1 VLAIVLSGAANFG
14 AMQAGALEV
23 ILKQGVHPEML
34 VGTSAGAL
42 NAIYL
47 GAEPSLAGVAG
58 LQDVWRAA
66 GPEQVGVARPFTIL
80 RRMIVNQDS
89 LIDNAPLTS
98 FLRAQLP
105 IDLET
110 FGALQQKTG
119 VSTYAVAVDMR
130 GARLRIFGDQPEDK
144 LLDGAMASSA
154 VPPYMPPWKVDGER
168 YLDGGVYTKLPL
180 MAAIARGATRIV
192 ALDVTYAM
200 GTRSTAEGTV
210 GISGYALSLMVEA
223 QTTLE
228 IEWARRTGIDLNIVQ
243 LLAPSDVTFWD
254 YTQAER
260 LIERGRRLATQA
272 LEDRPLELLPDWRVR
287 MRMSLRKFP
296 LHPMHEI
303 DLPELPRMRPPISPQ
318 MEQDLEGRMD
328 TD

>member
-1 VLAIVLSGAANFG
+1 MLAIVLSGAANFG

-23 ILKQGVHPEML
+23 LLRQGFRPEML

-47 GAEPSLAGVAG
+47 GADPSPDGVGG

-66 GPEQVGVARPFTIL
+66 GPDQVGVARPFTIL

-89 LIDNAPLTS
+89 LIDNGPLEK
-98 FLRAQLP
+98 FLMQQLP
-105 IDLET
+105 MELGT
-110 FGALQQKTG
+110 FGALREKTG
-119 VSTYAVAVDMR
+119 IHTYAVAVQMR
-130 GARLRIFGDQPEDK
+130 TAKLRVFGDQPKDG

-154 VPPYMPPWKVDGER
+154 VPPYLPPWDVDSER

-180 MAAIARGATRIV
+180 LVAIARGATHIL

-210 GISGYALSLMVEA
+210 GVSGYALSLMVEA

-228 IEWARRTGIDLNIVQ
+228 IEWARMLGVDLHVIQ
-243 LLAPSDVTFWD
+243 LLAPSGVPFWD
-254 YTQAER
+254 YTEADR
-260 LIERGRRLATQA
+260 LIEAGRRIAETA
-272 LEDRPLELLPDWRVR
+272 LKEKPIQLLPSWRVR
-287 MRMSLRKFP
+287 LRMRSRKFP
-296 LHPMHEI
+296 LHPLNVVDI
-303 DLPELPRMRPPISPQ
+303 PELPGKRPAS
-318 MEQDLEGRMD
+318 LERSD
-328 TD
+328 